1 METRSK
7 EVGTSPN
14 RHLLGRNRAG
24 IGMLLVGGLV
34 SSALVGVLSAS
45 SASAAVPT
53 FPDNLLVFPNRDF
66 VSVQGYAE
74 RMGQTATVEVNRP
87 GVGVVGSSTA
97 VVSGGDVAFEINHPG
112 GVCWGNGTSLNV
124 TPDLLPGDDVTI
136 SFGGTVV
143 GDTTVQDAFVTD
155 KSVLNGSTLTVKGH
169 IGAGV
174 IQGNTEQRIV
184 EPLLTGTAIGRRDVR
199 AIPGPLTPA
208 PKGGYSSSLEFVGEA
223 FTATYIFDD
232 PAVAKIAADASL
244 GERLLS
250 WQFVDAAAN
259 RQGVT
264 IAERG
269 EPGGPGIGGCPNGPL
284 QSGPP
289 GPSHVTAANVAG
301 GVKLTWTPAVAIPG
315 TQPITGYRATAVA
328 QTTSAS
334 GQQVEIGR
342 RIANPAATGTTIT
355 GLSSTETYDIE
366 VVSVSSVGQTFPAV
380 TVPVVT
386 DTTPPT
392 VTASTPGG
400 SYPVAQQVTL
410 SANETGSEIYYTKDG
425 TDPALGDILSATA
438 VHYAGAI
445 SITADTTLKFVAFDP
460 SGNVSAIGSEV
471 YQITNTP
478 VAATPTFTTT
488 SAGAG
493 SVTLSWADSDPSVTG
508 YGVQVYDGAGLTKIG
523 TARSASPA
531 TATTM
536 TITDLPADTA
546 YKFTVVAINANGSS
560 PESAMAGPL
569 TPLGAVVA
577 KAGPD
582 QAVIRQTTPTKV
594 TLTGAGSTTTGATY
608 AWKQVL
614 TGTTD
619 PDQVTLTGSTTLS
632 PSFTLALYKYPMTNK
647 ALTFR
652 LTVTSGSNV
661 KTDDVLVTAK
671 PDQVSIGT
679 GKWKVGD
686 LRVTGVGSVV
696 GSVITVH
703 KGSLSGPVLGQAAM
717 TAAAAPATGGVFDL
731 RLRNAAAGTTNPGT
745 VWIESTVGGT
755 AGPFTVGG

>member
-1 METRSK
+1 
-7 EVGTSPN
+7 
-14 RHLLGRNRAG
+14 
-24 IGMLLVGGLV
+24 MLLVGGLV
-34 SSALVGVLSAS
+34 SSGLVGVLSAG

-66 VSVQGYAE
+66 VSVAGYAE
-74 RMGQTATVEVNRP
+74 RVGQTATVAVIRA
-87 GVGVVGSSTA
+87 GVGVVGSATA

-143 GDTTVQDAFVTD
+143 GETIVQDAFVTD

-174 IQGNTEQRIV
+174 NQANTEQRIV

-208 PKGGYSSSLEFVGEA
+208 PRGGYSSGLEFVGDA

-232 PAVAKIAADASL
+232 AAVAKIAADASL

-269 EPGGPGIGGCPNGPL
+269 ELGGPGFGGCPNGPL

-289 GPSHVTAANVAG
+289 GPSQVTAANVTG

-328 QTTSAS
+328 RTTSAS
-334 GQQVEIGR
+334 GEQVEIGR
-342 RIANPAATGTTIT
+342 RLADPAATGTTIT

-380 TVPVVT
+380 RVPVVT

-400 SYPVAQQVTL
+400 SYRVAQQVTL
-410 SANETGSEIYYTKDG
+410 SANEAGSEIYYTTDG
-425 TDPALGDILSATA
+425 TDPAAGDILSAAA
-438 VHYAGAI
+438 VHYTSAI
-445 SITADTTLKFVAFDP
+445 PITVDTTLKFVAFDP
-460 SGNVSAIGSEV
+460 SGNVSAIGREV
-471 YQITNTP
+471 YQITNNP
-478 VAATPTFTTT
+478 VPATPTFTAT

-493 SVTLSWADSDPSVTG
+493 SVTLSWADTDPSVTG
-508 YGVQVYDGAGLTKIG
+508 YGVQVYDGAGVTRIG
-523 TARSASPA
+523 AARPASPA

-546 YKFTVVAINANGSS
+546 YTFTVVATNANGSS

-577 KAGPD
+577 NAGPD
-582 QAVIRQTTPTKV
+582 QAVTRQTTPTTV
-594 TLTGAGSTTTGATY
+594 TLNGAGSTPAGATY
-608 AWKQVL
+608 AWTQVL
-614 TGTTD
+614 TGATD

-632 PSFTLALYKYPMTNK
+632 PSFTLALYKHPMTNT

-652 LTVTSGSNV
+652 LTVTSGSTV
-661 KTDDVLVTAK
+661 KTDDVLVTPK

-679 GKWKVGD
+679 GRWKVGD
-686 LRVTGVGSVV
+686 FRVTGVGSVI

-703 KGSLSGPVLGQAAM
+703 KGSLSGPVLGRATM

-731 RLRNAAAGTTNPGT
+731 RLRNAAAGPTNPGT
-745 VWIESTVGGT
+745 VWIESSVGGT
-755 AGPFTVGG
+755 AGPFTVSG